1 MQTDLKASRHVY
13 PVFSALSD
21 SQLAVS
27 ARNGD
32 NPALEFLLDKYR
44 NFVKAKARSYFLIGA
59 DREDLIQEGM
69 IGLFKAIRDYR
80 EDKQSSFRVFAEL
93 CITRQMITAIK
104 MATRQKHVPLN
115 SYISLNRSAF
125 FEGESERTLAETL
138 SGCEIADP
146 MELVIS
152 GEEVKTIQSG
162 FKEILSEFEA
172 AVLNLYM
179 EGKTYQQ
186 IAQELNRHVKSVDN
200 ALQRIKRKVGMF
212 LEQKSMKG

>member
-1 MQTDLKASRHVY
+1 MQTDLKASRRYY
-13 PVFSALSD
+13 PVLTALSD
-21 SQLAVS
+21 SQLAAS

-115 SYISLNRSAF
+115 SYVSLNRSAF
-125 FEGESERTLAETL
+125 FEGESERTLLETL

-146 MELVIS
+146 VELVIS
-152 GEEVKTIQSG
+152 GEEAKTIRSG

-172 AVLNLYM
+172 DVLNLYM

-186 IAQELNRHVKSVDN
+186 IAEELNRHVKSVDN
-200 ALQRIKRKVGMF
+200 ALQRIKRKVGTF
-212 LEQKSMKG
+212 LERKSIGG